1 MGDQSM
7 TKQTGFT
14 RRSFLVT
21 SAAGGFSLGLAV
33 PFAGQASAQTNDQ
46 MREVNAWVVVHPDD
60 TVVIRIGRQEMG
72 QGTLTGLAQIVAEE
86 LECEWSKVTTEY
98 PTPGENVARERVW
111 GDFGT
116 AASRGIRASQQYMRE
131 GGAAARMMLVQA
143 AANRWDVDAANCTA
157 ANSIITG
164 PDGQTVTFG
173 EVAAEAADLDPP
185 SEIALKDPSEWKL
198 IGQPVARLDTVE
210 KVDGSQVYSID
221 HVMEGM
227 LNAAIRRAPVM
238 GAQVASYDADA
249 VASMPGVKHVLQ
261 VGDNAVAV
269 VADTWWRAKTALDA
283 LPVEWTDG
291 EGTGY
296 DMARIHAMLEDG
308 LTAEEAF
315 VGNQQGD
322 AKAAIA
328 DAAQVV
334 EATYHFPYQHHAT
347 MEPMNATAVW
357 TPERCEVWTAT
368 QNAEAALAAASEAA
382 DLPLE
387 SCDVHRINLGG
398 GFGRR
403 ATMQDFVTQA
413 VLIAKQVPGTPVKM
427 IWSREEDMRHGT
439 LHPITMCKMTGALD
453 ADGNLAGMHMRI
465 SGQSILA
472 GVRPGALNE
481 GMDPIMFQGLNAGGD
496 ESRLGYTIP
505 NLLVDHAMRNP
516 PVMPGF
522 WRGVCNNQNAF
533 YLESFIDELAHA
545 ANRDPLEF
553 RRALM
558 ADHPKHLAVLDAV
571 ADAIGWDTPAPEG
584 IYRGLCQH
592 MGFGSYIASAAEVSV
607 DDNGRFKIHRIIAV
621 TDCGTVVNPQQIAAQ
636 IEGSFVYGL
645 SAALFGEITI
655 TDGKVNE
662 ENFDT
667 YPVLTMFEMPEVES
681 ILLPSGGFWGG
692 VGEPTI
698 FAAAPAVINAIFAAT
713 GKRMRTLPLSLN
725 GMQHV

>member
-1 MGDQSM
+1 M
-7 TKQTGFT
+7 TIQTKLS
-14 RRSFLVT
+14 RRSFLVA
-21 SAAGGFSLGLAV
+21 SAAGGLSLGFTL
-33 PFAGQASAQTNDQ
+33 PFAGQVAAQAAGQ
-46 MREVNAWVVVHPDD
+46 LPEVNAWVVIRPDD

-86 LECEWSKVTTEY
+86 LDCDWDKVTTEY

-116 AASRGIRASQQYMRE
+116 AGSRGIRASQQYMRE

-143 AANRWDVDAANCTA
+143 AANRWDVDATKCTVA
-157 ANSIITG
+157 KSVITG
-164 PDGQTVTFG
+164 PDGQTISFG
-173 EVAAEAADLDPP
+173 EVAEDAGKLDPP
-185 SEIALKDPSEWKL
+185 SEVALKDPSEWKL
-198 IGQPVARLDTVE
+198 IGQPVKRLDTVG

-227 LNAAIRRAPVM
+227 LNAAIRRAPVL
-238 GAQVASYDADA
+238 GAKVASFDAEA
-249 VASMPGVKHVLQ
+249 VSAMPGVKHVLQ
-261 VGDNAVAV
+261 VGDDAIAV
-269 VADTWWRAKTALDA
+269 VADTWWRAKTALEA
-283 LPVEWTDG
+283 VPVEWTDG
-291 EGTGY
+291 EGTGF
-296 DMARIHAMLEDG
+296 DMPRIHAMLEDG

-322 AKAAIA
+322 AKAAIEG
-328 DAAQVV
+328 AAQVV
-334 EATYHFPYQHHAT
+334 EATYHVPYQHHAT
-347 MEPMNATAVW
+347 MEPMNATAIW

-368 QNAEAALAAASEAA
+368 QNAEAALAAASTAA
-382 DLPLE
+382 DLPIE
-387 SCDVHRINLGG
+387 ACDIHRINLGG

-413 VLIAKQVPGTPVKM
+413 VLIAKQIPGTPIKM
-427 IWSREEDMRHGT
+427 IWSREEDMLHGT
-439 LHPITMCKMTGALD
+439 LHPITMCKMTGGLD
-453 ADGNLAGMHMRI
+453 AEGNLAGLHMRI

-472 GVRPGALNE
+472 GVRPEGLRE
-481 GMDPIMFQGLNAGGD
+481 GMDPIMFQGLNHDGD
-496 ESRLGYTIP
+496 EGRLGYTIP

-545 ANRDPLEF
+545 AGRDPLEF

-558 ADHPKHLAVLDAV
+558 ADHPKHLAVLNAV
-571 ADAIGWDTPAPEG
+571 ADGIGWDTPAPEG

-592 MGFGSYIASAAEVSV
+592 MGYGSYVAAAAEVSV
-607 DDNGRFKIHRIIAV
+607 DENGRFKIHRIVAA
-621 TDCGTVVNPQQIAAQ
+621 TDCGTAVNPQQIAAQ
-636 IEGSFVYGL
+636 IEGSFSFGL
-645 SAALFGEITI
+645 SASIYGEITI

-667 YPVLTMFEMPEVES
+667 YPVVTMHEMPAVES
-681 ILLPSGGFWGG
+681 IVMPSGGFWGG

-698 FAAAPAVINAIFAAT
+698 FAATPAVVNAIFAAT
-713 GKRMRTLPLSLN
+713 GKRIRNLPLSNN
-725 GMQHV
+725 GMSHV

>member
-33 PFAGQASAQTNDQ
+33 PFAGQASAQTNGQ

-86 LECEWSKVTTEY
+86 LECDWSKVTTEY

-584 IYRGLCQH
+584 VYRGLCQH

-607 DDNGRFKIHRIIAV
+607 DEDGRFKIHRIIAV

>member
-7 TKQTGFT
+7 TRQTGFT

-21 SAAGGFSLGLAV
+21 SAAGGFSLGLTV
-33 PFAGQASAQTNDQ
+33 PFAGLASAQTTGQ

-86 LECEWSKVTTEY
+86 LECDWSKVTTEY

-143 AANRWDVDAANCTA
+143 AANRWGVDAANCSA
-157 ANSIITG
+157 ANSVITG

-185 SEIALKDPSEWKL
+185 TEIALKDPSEWKL

-227 LNAAIRRAPVM
+227 LNAAIRRAPVL
-238 GAQVASYDADA
+238 GAQVASYDAHA

-315 VGNQQGD
+315 IGNQQGD

-607 DDNGRFKIHRIIAV
+607 DEDGRFKIHRIVAV